1 MDGGDFQF
9 VLFFIVRTLEK
20 RLIGA
25 RLETCKDFL
34 LRPVL
39 IGMKYKDY
47 EAAVDF
53 DDELEM
59 FHGSVVN
66 TRDVITFYGKSV
78 AELKREFRN
87 SVDDY
92 LKFCKERGEEP
103 DRPLSGNLMVNI
115 SPSLHKRLYST
126 AKRNGTSLNALI
138 EEKLA
143 SV

>member
-1 MDGGDFQF
+1 
-9 VLFFIVRTLEK
+9 
-20 RLIGA
+20 
-25 RLETCKDFL
+25 
-34 LRPVL
+34 
-39 IGMKYKDY
+39 MKYKDY

-59 FHGSVVN
+59 FHGSVIN